1 MPRTIIIGD
10 IHGCYF
16 ELADLLNKVGVDEE
30 DRLICV
36 GDLITKGPA
45 NRQVLEFFRQRK
57 NCESVLGNHE
67 YLLLQH
73 HRGQT
78 VELEPA
84 HLKTIAELGNDF
96 EEYMIWISRWPYY
109 IDLGDYLVV
118 HAGIRPGIRLERQS
132 VTDLTSL
139 RTLDGLRP
147 GSKNGTPWFEI
158 YKGRKIVIFGHW
170 VFKTPMVRVNVMG
183 IDTGCVY
190 GGRLTSVIL
199 PQGRL
204 ISVQARKAYATKG

>member
-1 MPRTIIIGD
+1 MPRTIIIGG

-30 DRLICV
+30 DRLISV

-45 NRQVLEFFRQRK
+45 NRNVLEFFRQRK

-73 HRGQT
+73 YQGRA

-84 HLKTIAELGNDF
+84 HLSTIAEVGNEFGD
-96 EEYMIWISRWPYY
+96 YMTWISHWPHF

-118 HAGIRPGIRLERQS
+118 HAGIRPGIPMKLQS
-132 VTDLTSL
+132 LMDLTSL
-139 RTLDGLRP
+139 RTLNGPSP
-147 GSKNGTPWFEI
+147 GSKTGIPWHEK
-158 YKGRKIVIFGHW
+158 YRGRKIIIFGHW
-170 VFKTPMVRVNVMG
+170 VFKTPLVRANAMG

-190 GGRLTSVIL
+190 GGHLTTVVL
-199 PQGRL
+199 PQGQL
-204 ISVQARKAYATKG
+204 MSVRARRA